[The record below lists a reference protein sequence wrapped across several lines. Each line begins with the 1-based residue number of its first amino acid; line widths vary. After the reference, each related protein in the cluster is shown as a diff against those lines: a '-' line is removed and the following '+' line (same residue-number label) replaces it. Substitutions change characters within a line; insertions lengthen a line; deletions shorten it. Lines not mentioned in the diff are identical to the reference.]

1 MTVGHGWSSNYQR
14 AVVGDAGVTDG
25 VLTAGV
31 NSSNLCTIQMVTR
44 NYTYLQVAATRS
56 LVGPDQLM
64 TFTVLTCNDA
74 TLLLSENSTDQTNNI
89 FEIVLGGWTNSKS
102 VIRNATQGQA
112 LVSTSHSPLSCT
124 ATRAF
129 YIRWDLNI
137 LRIGNLTGQSG
148 AWTPASPFLTWNM
161 TSTHKINYVFVAS
174 WDKPGNWTFAHSTT
188 SDTKQC
194 ACGCKM
200 VTSVNLSSSVL
211 EESIRHLVGELK
223 VQPKNTFAYS
233 QRLNSAHD
241 PRVSSGAIGI
251 VGIVCMALPFGFIV
265 CLDLVD
271 LQRFLFQKS
280 SRCCK

>member
-1 MTVGHGWSSNYQR
+1 MCTVNVTFQ
-14 AVVGDAGVTDG
+14 VVCCYPG
-25 VLTAGV
+25 
-31 NSSNLCTIQMVTR
+31 NPCTIQMVTR
-44 NYTYLQVAATRS
+44 NYTFLQVAATRS

-102 VIRNATQGQA
+102 VIRNATQGSA

-174 WDKPGNWTFAHSTT
+174 WDKPGNWTFGEFWS
-188 SDTKQC
+188 
-194 ACGCKM
+194 
-200 VTSVNLSSSVL
+200 LSPV
-211 EESIRHLVGELK
+211 
-223 VQPKNTFAYS
+223 S
-233 QRLNSAHD
+233 QE
-241 PRVSSGAIGI
+241 
-251 VGIVCMALPFGFIV
+251 VC
-265 CLDLVD
+265 
-271 LQRFLFQKS
+271 
-280 SRCCK
+280 